1 MTQARIPDCPL
12 ARTVEV
18 VDRWWTLEILHVVLG
33 GHTRFSAIQRD
44 LETPAD
50 VLADRIAA
58 LTARG
63 LLEVDDTADHTSE
76 TAETTDNAAEPGDPA
91 YRATDLGRSLRPLLL
106 VMAAFGN
113 HRLAPE
119 DRSLILVD
127 EETGREVDPVVV
139 DRTTG
144 RRVDTAGFVFAR
156 GPKAG
161 EQIAARYP
169 EARARR

>member
-1 MTQARIPDCPL
+1 MTRARIPDCPL
-12 ARTVEV
+12 ARTVETV
-18 VDRWWTLEILHVVLG
+18 EQWWTLEILHVVLG
-33 GHTRFSAIQRD
+33 GHTRFSAIRRD

-63 LLEVDDTADHTSE
+63 LLEVDDTADA
-76 TAETTDNAAEPGDPA
+76 TADATAEPGDPA
-91 YRATDLGRSLRPLLL
+91 YRATALGRELRPLLL

-113 HRLAPE
+113 HLLAPE
-119 DRSLILVD
+119 DRSLVLVD

-139 DRTTG
+139 DRATG

-169 EARARR
+169 EARTGR

>member
-1 MTQARIPDCPL
+1 M

-18 VDRWWTLEILHVVLG
+18 IDQWWTLEILHVVLG
-33 GHTRFSAIQRD
+33 GHTRFSAIRRD

-58 LTARG
+58 LRAKG
-63 LLEVDDTADHTSE
+63 LLEADDTADDTSDV
-76 TAETTDNAAEPGDPA
+76 TAIDTAEPGDPA
-91 YRATDLGRSLRPLLL
+91 YRATELGRSLRPLLL

-119 DRSLILVD
+119 DRSVVLVD

-139 DRTTG
+139 DRATG
-144 RRVDTAGFVFAR
+144 RRVDTPGFVFAR

-161 EQIAARYP
+161 EQVAARYP
-169 EARARR
+169 EARAGR